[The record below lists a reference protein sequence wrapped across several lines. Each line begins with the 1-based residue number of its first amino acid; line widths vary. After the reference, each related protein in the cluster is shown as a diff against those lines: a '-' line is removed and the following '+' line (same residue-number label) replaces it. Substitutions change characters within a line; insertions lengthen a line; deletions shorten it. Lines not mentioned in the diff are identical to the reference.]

1 MNRVHQ
7 GRLAELSA
15 VRSVRR
21 MSQPPSYSLPPRTI
35 IVMGVCGC
43 GKTLIGTQIA
53 ERLGGVFED
62 ADHFHS
68 VANKTKMNQGIPLT
82 DEDRWPWYATLR
94 ARIEEMRS
102 KTPVYVLACS
112 ALKAVYREKLRAG
125 DDASTLVFVHLH
137 GTHELIFSR
146 MSTREGHY
154 MPVSLLDSQFAI
166 LEETPDLIQV
176 SIEGTPDEITE
187 AALTRL
193 R

>member
-1 MNRVHQ
+1 MPVEST
-7 GRLAELSA
+7 ASPA
-15 VRSVRR
+15 
-21 MSQPPSYSLPPRTI
+21 PRTI

-68 VANKTKMNQGIPLT
+68 AANKTKMNQGIPLT

-94 ARIEEMRS
+94 ARIEEMRG

-125 DDASTLVFVHLH
+125 DEASDLVFVHLH
-137 GTHELIFSR
+137 GSHELIFSR
-146 MSTREGHY
+146 MSARQGHY
-154 MPVSLLDSQFAI
+154 MPVTLLDSQFAI

-176 SIEGTPDEITE
+176 SIEGTPEEITE
-187 AALTRL
+187 EALRRL

>member
-1 MNRVHQ
+1 
-7 GRLAELSA
+7 
-15 VRSVRR
+15 
-21 MSQPPSYSLPPRTI
+21 MSSEALVNPALRTL

-43 GKTLIGTQIA
+43 GKSLIGSQIA

-68 VANKTKMNQGIPLT
+68 EANKTKMNQGIPLT

-94 ARIEEMRS
+94 ARIEEMRH

-125 DDASTLVFVHLH
+125 DDAAALAFVHLK
-137 GTHELIFSR
+137 GSHELIFSR
-146 MSTREGHY
+146 MYARKGHY

-166 LEETPDLIQV
+166 LEETPDLVTV
-176 SIEGTPDEITE
+176 SIEGTPEQITA
-187 AALTRL
+187 AALSSL

>member
-1 MNRVHQ
+1 MSDP
-7 GRLAELSA
+7 LSTS
-15 VRSVRR
+15 SV
-21 MSQPPSYSLPPRTI
+21 PRTI

-94 ARIEEMRS
+94 ARIEEMRG

-125 DDASTLVFVHLH
+125 DDAGTLVFVHLH

-146 MSTREGHY
+146 MSAREGHY

-187 AALTRL
+187 AALSRL